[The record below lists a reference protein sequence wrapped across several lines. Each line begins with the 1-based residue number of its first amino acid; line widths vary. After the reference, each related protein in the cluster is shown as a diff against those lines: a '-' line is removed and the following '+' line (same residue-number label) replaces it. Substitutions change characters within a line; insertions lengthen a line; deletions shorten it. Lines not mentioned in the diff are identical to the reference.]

1 MIPEKL
7 GDSCSVGVFLL
18 PLKDNMDKN
27 ISETEKNALVSEVLG
42 YTEKFNGDI
51 DTIKNMF

>member
-18 PLKDNMDKN
+18 PLKDNIDKN

>member
-1 MIPEKL
+1 
-7 GDSCSVGVFLL
+7 
-18 PLKDNMDKN
+18 MDKN